1 MNAGIVYLGHDNAL
15 DYVLKA
21 DGVAVDLSSATRVT
35 LTLGSTLVDSN
46 NGDADPI
53 RWAKSGY
60 ATGQI
65 RLVLGGQVITPA
77 HYQNAWL
84 VVYDPTN
91 VSGVVM
97 GSIPIFVVADP
108 EAV

>member
-15 DYVLKA
+15 DYILKA
-21 DGVAVDLSSATRVT
+21 DGAVVDLSSATRMT
-35 LTLGSTLVDSN
+35 LTLGSTLIDSD

-60 ATGQI
+60 ATGQF
-65 RLVLGGQVITPA
+65 RLVLGGLTITPG

-91 VSGVVM
+91 AAGVVF
-97 GSIPIFVVADP
+97 GSIPVFVMAEV
-108 EAV
+108 EAS